1 MKLQQIEEIATHKVP
16 VWQPA
21 LLIVLLILGF
31 TVVPHIAQ
39 QSQQK
44 PAKVVEQKG
53 LTLGVNTLKDTVD
66 QGIDQL
72 KPYAQKIQKGV
83 ESVLGVAQ
91 QSAVDIATQSA
102 EQAKEYVFDNTVGKV
117 LQSVQSMPD
126 EQQELIKKAI
136 CK

>member
-21 LLIVLLILGF
+21 LLIVLLVLGF
-31 TVVPHIAQ
+31 TVVPYIAR
-39 QSQQK
+39 QSEQK
-44 PAKVVEQKG
+44 PEKITEQKG
-53 LTLGVNTLKDTVD
+53 LTLGVNTLRDTVD
-66 QGIDQL
+66 QGVDQL
-72 KPYAQKIQKGV
+72 KPYAQKIQRGV

-102 EQAKEYVFDNTVGKV
+102 QQAREYVFDNTVGKV
-117 LQSVQSMPD
+117 LQSVQSLPND
-126 EQQELIKKAI
+126 QQDLIKKAI